1 MPGSGTWSTPLN
13 RGCKSHAWACIR
25 EIKGVYSIYGVGK
38 GKRKPRR
45 LLARGIPLA
54 SGHIED
60 FVMAKTAKIVTIPAT
75 APASTPAPVAAVE
88 PTKIAAVVASYT
100 GSVITLK
107 FATGTIKTWDTETAT
122 PEHNLRARMHGY
134 AAKFVDRAAIPR
146 DKATGRSATNAEK
159 EAAVLEC
166 FDRIVSGGDWNAAKA
181 EAAPKIAADARLLAR
196 ALERI
201 YSKKSPAELLAYAT
215 GLDVK
220 TREGMMLNA
229 KVKVVIDAI
238 KAEDEAKIMAGVD
251 QSAIDDMLAG
261 LDAE

>member
-1 MPGSGTWSTPLN
+1 
-13 RGCKSHAWACIR
+13 
-25 EIKGVYSIYGVGK
+25 
-38 GKRKPRR
+38 
-45 LLARGIPLA
+45 
-54 SGHIED
+54 
-60 FVMAKTAKIVTIPAT
+60 MAKSAKIVTIPAT
-75 APASTPAPVAAVE
+75 APTSTAVPIAPVAAVE
-88 PTKIAAVVASYT
+88 PTKVAAVVASYE

-107 FATGTIKTWDTETAT
+107 FASGTVKTWDTETAT
-122 PEHNLRARMHGY
+122 AAHNLRARMHGY
-134 AAKFVDRAAIPR
+134 SAKFVDRAAIPR

-181 EAAPKIAADARLLAR
+181 EAAPKIAADAKLLAR

-201 YSKKSPAELLAYAT
+201 YTKKSPAELLAYAT